1 MINKHSSL
9 IFLLLAA
16 ILLGGCFAKKST
28 QAVQY
33 TEEEAIPY
41 KIAVLPAEYIKHA
54 ENSTEHK
61 SVLVL
66 DDDRLFVADIARAAI
81 TNQLAGKGFMPL
93 QKDVVDN
100 TLAELGRDDGWRKMS
115 DVDLCKLLNADGIV
129 KTDIYSADMIKALAF
144 DLFQLDAEVMMYN
157 AAGTLVGKWRDSA
170 SKRRI
175 SVPTGVIGLAGTIVE
190 EVFSDPIRRQMRM
203 VVYDWAWNMAQVL
216 PDCPKGPKLPE
227 VIAVDTNVDNLL
239 FGVGQRVAVRVDA
252 EPGLK
257 CSFSIGDFKKNIPL
271 PQISQGVYEGF
282 YVVAEGDK
290 AANEPVMV
298 KMRKAN
304 GVDRLWIESG
314 SLISLD
320 GVLPPVLET
329 IQFQTGRDGVK
340 LNWLVP
346 SAADLEEFVVE
357 KGNDPVGEF
366 ETIAR
371 TRTPEFVDTD
381 VKQGT
386 AVFYRVRIKDKAGNL
401 SPLNGIHKVI
411 MPQFDERELFG
422 ELSGV
427 LVKGNYRIGFPV
439 TVSEGS
445 KFTLQS
451 GTKIRFENKGRI
463 DVFGELESIGEI
475 SAPVRLESNSTV
487 GIKVMSGGK
496 ALFSQCEF
504 NGFSKAVTSAGG
516 YTEIRSSSFGGGE
529 YAVAVT
535 ETGHYDF
542 KGLRIS
548 GVWKGLVLSAGN
560 GSVVRSSITNCTQGI
575 DFKGG
580 SVEIKDNNI
589 FDNERNIVAA
599 GKLVVSDNYFG
610 SASVE
615 KLKLAGDILV
625 KSILDAPYPH
635 GRRVVLIDDKEIT
648 PELREKKFAELKAL
662 GVNAFHSQ
670 HYGDAYQ
677 ALIQAVKMK
686 DDRDIYLYLSYTL
699 LALGDDVALSEILD
713 EGISKF
719 PYDVRLHQL
728 NVRYLLNKGDIKQAR
743 QVLDKALQLSPAD
756 SNLLYMKD
764 YLDHLAV
771 PTESVPI
778 DTDEEKAREDKNKD
792 KNDEK

>member
-1 MINKHSSL
+1 MINKCSF
-9 IFLLLAA
+9 IVFLLLTAFM
-16 ILLGGCFAKKST
+16 LGGCFVKKTT

-33 TEEEAIPY
+33 TEEESIPY
-41 KIAVLPAEYIKHA
+41 KIAVLPAEYVKYA

-66 DDDRLFVADIARAAI
+66 DDDRIFVADIARAAI
-81 TNQLAGKGFMPL
+81 SNQLAGKGFMPL

-100 TLAELGRDDGWRKMS
+100 TLAELGRDNGWRNMS
-115 DVDLCKLLNADGIV
+115 DTELCKLLNADGIV

-216 PDCPKGPKLPE
+216 PDCPKGPRLPE
-227 VIAVDTNVDNLL
+227 VIAVDTNVDNFL
-239 FGVGQRVAVRVDA
+239 FGVGQKIAVRVDA

-257 CSFSIGDFKKNIPL
+257 CSFSIGEFKKNIPL
-271 PQISQGVYEGF
+271 PQTSQGVYEGF

-290 AANEPVMV
+290 AFNEPLMI

-314 SLISLD
+314 SLLSID
-320 GVLPPVLET
+320 GELPPVMET
-329 IQFQTGRDGVK
+329 VQYQTGRDGVQ

-346 SAADLEEFVVE
+346 VAADLEEFVVE
-357 KGNDPVGEF
+357 KGSDPVGEF
-366 ETIAR
+366 EIVAQ
-371 TRTPEFVDTD
+371 TRTSKFSDPD
-381 VKQGT
+381 VMQGT
-386 AVFYRVRIKDKAGNL
+386 TVFYRVRIKDKAGNL
-401 SPLNGIHKVI
+401 SRLNGVTRVV

-422 ELSGV
+422 ELLGV
-427 LVKGNYRIGFPV
+427 LVKGNYRVAYPV
-439 TVSEGS
+439 TVPEGG
-445 KFTLQS
+445 KFTIQA
-451 GTKIRFENKGRI
+451 GTKIRFEDKGRV
-463 DVFGELESIGEI
+463 DVYGDLQSIGEI
-475 SAPVRLESNSTV
+475 SGPVRLESNSTA
-487 GIKVMSGGK
+487 GITILPGGK

-504 NGFSKAVTSAGG
+504 SGFNRAITSAGG
-516 YTEIRSSSFGGGE
+516 YLEIRSSSFSGGE
-529 YAVAVT
+529 YAAAVT
-535 ETGHYDF
+535 ETGNYDF

-548 GVWKGLVLSAGN
+548 DVRQGLVISAGN

-580 SVEIKDNNI
+580 NVEIRDNNI
-589 FDNERNIVAA
+589 FDNERNIVSSA
-599 GKLVVSDNYFG
+599 KLVVSDNYFG

-615 KLKLAGDILV
+615 KLKLEGDILV
-625 KSILDAPYPH
+625 KTILDAPYPH
-635 GRRVVLIDDKEIT
+635 GRKVILVDDREIT
-648 PELREKKFAELKAL
+648 PEVREKKFAELKEQ
-662 GVNAFHSQ
+662 GVLAFHGQ

-677 ALIQAVKMK
+677 VLSQAVKMK

-699 LALGDDVALSEILD
+699 LALGDDVALSETLD

-728 NVRYLLNKGDIKQAR
+728 NVRYLLNKGDLKQAR
-743 QVLDKALQLSPAD
+743 QVLDKALLLSPAD

-764 YLDHLAV
+764 YLDHLVV
-771 PTESVPI
+771 PT
-778 DTDEEKAREDKNKD
+778 DEAVEENMGEEEMKD
-792 KNDEK
+792 KKDEK